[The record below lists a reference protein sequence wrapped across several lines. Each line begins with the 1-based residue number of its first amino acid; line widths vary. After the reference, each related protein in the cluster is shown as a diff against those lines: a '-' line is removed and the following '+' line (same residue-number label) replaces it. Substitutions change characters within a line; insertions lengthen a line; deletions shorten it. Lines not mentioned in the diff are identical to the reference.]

1 MPLPPLVNGILPP
14 GTYQATLVE
23 LWVAFDRREST
34 TRPALNRALQHAVTL
49 IWSTDANAS
58 IFVDGSY
65 ITSKV
70 DPIDVDLAVRSDIW
84 NDTAFAAAFAGA
96 HPGEEQLVDFFFNAR
111 HSLQHMEDLFR
122 TVQGSYALK
131 GIVQLIP

>member
-1 MPLPPLVNGILPP
+1 M
-14 GTYQATLVE
+14 
-23 LWVAFDRREST
+23 VAFDRREST